1 MVPIGAQKGPLILLR
16 PGEMARAVP
25 PDSKRASPASPL
37 DVKLMPVADRVVV
50 KKQSF
55 GSLDATPSPAGQQE
69 RIGAAGQTMHSRA
82 IARQLRESGAI
93 VWREKTG
100 PIIHPDESSFPQ
112 LASHCP

>member
-50 KKQSF
+50 KEQSF
-55 GSLDATPSPAGQQE
+55 GSLDATPSSAGQQE
-69 RIGAAGQTMHSRA
+69 RIGASGQPDDAQPNHRA
-82 IARQLRESGAI
+82 
-93 VWREKTG
+93 
-100 PIIHPDESSFPQ
+100 P
-112 LASHCP
+112 AS